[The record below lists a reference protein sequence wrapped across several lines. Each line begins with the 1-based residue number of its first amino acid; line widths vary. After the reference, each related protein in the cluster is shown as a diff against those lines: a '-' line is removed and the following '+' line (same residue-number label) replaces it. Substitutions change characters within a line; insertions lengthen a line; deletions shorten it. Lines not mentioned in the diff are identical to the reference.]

1 MTEPFLVTIKMQFMK
16 YVLSLLLLVSVTAH
30 ADEAWSLARDSSE
43 IKVWTRSI
51 PDYPIRGFK
60 AVTVVKS
67 SLGGLIAL
75 IMDTERADQWIYRT
89 MQVDVLK
96 RDDEKATFVIRV
108 VTDFPWPLSN
118 RDAIVAGRISQD
130 EKTGAVV
137 VSSRSLTSPQYPPQD
152 DFVRMPDIDGN
163 WMFRPLGNGLVEVTM
178 QGRADPGGSIP
189 AGVVNMIIHETPYR
203 TLQGLRRVIADRRY
217 QSASFPMIKEPQP

>member
-1 MTEPFLVTIKMQFMK
+1 MPLMK
-16 YVLSLLLLVSVTAH
+16 FVLPLLLLLSSVTH
-30 ADEAWSLARDSSE
+30 ADEDWTLARDSSG

-67 SLGGLIAL
+67 SLSGLIAL

-89 MQVDVLK
+89 IKVDVLK

-118 RDAIVAGRISQD
+118 RDAIVAGHMSQD
-130 EKTGAVV
+130 EKTGTVV
-137 VSSRSLTSPQYPPQD
+137 VSSRSLVSPQYPVLD

-163 WMFRPLGNGLVEVTM
+163 WTFRPLPNGLVEVTM
-178 QGRADPGGSIP
+178 QGRADPGGHIP
-189 AGVVNMIIHETPYR
+189 ASVVNMIIHETPYR
-203 TLQGLRRVIADRRY
+203 TLLGLRRVISDRRY
-217 QSASFPMIKEPQP
+217 QGASNPSINEPRP

>member
-1 MTEPFLVTIKMQFMK
+1 MLLMK
-16 YVLSLLLLVSVTAH
+16 FVLPLLLLLSNVTH
-30 ADEAWSLARDSSE
+30 ADEDWTLARDSSA
-43 IKVWTRSI
+43 IKVWTRRI

-60 AVTVVKS
+60 AITVVKS
-67 SLGGLIAL
+67 SLSGLIAL

-118 RDAIVAGRISQD
+118 RDAIVAGRITQD
-130 EKTGAVV
+130 EKTGTVV
-137 VSSRSLTSPQYPPQD
+137 VSSRSLASPQYPVRD
-152 DFVRMPDIDGN
+152 DFVRMPDIDGS
-163 WMFRPLGNGLVEVTM
+163 WTFRPLSNGFVEVTM

-189 AGVVNMIIHETPYR
+189 AAVVNMIIHETPYR
-203 TLQGLRRVIADRRY
+203 TLLGLRRVISDRRY
-217 QSASFPMIKEPQP
+217 QGASVSKISEPQP